1 MTIKDKVVGAVLLEG
16 AVDIARE
23 FYLGITLDRR
33 AKRPVLIVS
42 TKGGMDIEQVAREE
56 PQAMQLVHLDPL
68 LGLRAFQVRRVA
80 LWSGLSGE
88 QQKELAAII
97 RSVWSLYQ
105 RYDATLVEINPL
117 CLTTDGHLVAVD
129 AKVTIDG
136 NALYLHPE
144 FDAYQGVA
152 DGRERRAK
160 EAGLDYVS
168 LDGEV
173 GILGNGAGLVMS
185 MLDLVAAAGG
195 RPADFLDLHGGVK
208 AERIEA
214 AFEILLSDEH
224 VSAVL
229 MVVFAAIT
237 RGEEVAQT
245 LLDVL
250 ANTKTELPVVIRLTG
265 THSGEGRAILD
276 RGAPPNLHSAGSI
289 TEAVKMVVALA
300 QERSA
305 ARATSEERD
314 ALEVGSAGRDPHE
327 AGTGA

>member
-1 MTIKDKVVGAVLLEG
+1 
-16 AVDIARE
+16 
-23 FYLGITLDRR
+23 
-33 AKRPVLIVS
+33 VLIVS

-56 PQAMQLVHLDPL
+56 PAAMRMVHLDPL
-68 LGLRAFQVRRVA
+68 LGLRSFHVRGVA
-80 LWSGLSGE
+80 LWSGLHGE

-117 CLTTDGHLVAVD
+117 CLTADGHLVAVD

-160 EAGLDYVS
+160 EAGLDYVP
-168 LDGEV
+168 LDGDV

-195 RPADFLDLHGGVK
+195 KPADFLDLHGGVK

-214 AFEILLSDEH
+214 AFEILLSDEK

-237 RGEEVAQT
+237 RGEEVART
-245 LLDVL
+245 LLEVL
-250 ANTKTELPVVIRLTG
+250 ERTQTDLPVVIRLTG
-265 THSGEGRAILD
+265 THSEEGRAILAE
-276 RGAPPNLHSAGSI
+276 GAPPNLFSADSI
-289 TEAVKMVVALA
+289 TEAVQKVVALA
-300 QERSA
+300 KERSA
-305 ARATSEERD
+305 ARPTAEARD
-314 ALEVGSAGRDPHE
+314 AVEVGSVRGHSHE
-327 AGTGA
+327 AETGA

>member
-1 MTIKDKVVGAVLLEG
+1 VQLVRDADELHAAAARILGMTIKDNVVEAVLLEG
-16 AVDIARE
+16 AVDIAHE

-33 AKRPVLIVS
+33 AERPVLIMS

-56 PQAMQLVHLDPL
+56 LEAMQMVHIDPL
-68 LGLRAFQVRRVA
+68 LGLRTFQVRRLV
-80 LWSGLSGE
+80 LWSGLSPE

-117 CLTTDGHLVAVD
+117 CLLTDGHHVVAVD

-136 NALYLHPE
+136 NALYLHSE
-144 FDAYQGVA
+144 FDAYQGLV

-160 EAGLDYVS
+160 QAGLDYVP
-168 LDGEV
+168 LDGDIGV
-173 GILGNGAGLVMS
+173 LGNGAGLVMS

-195 RPADFLDLHGGVK
+195 KPADFLDLHGGVK

-214 AFEILLSDEH
+214 AFDILLSDEK
-224 VSAVL
+224 VRAIL

-245 LLDVL
+245 LLEVL
-250 ANTKTELPVVIRLTG
+250 SDTRTDLPVVIRLTG
-265 THSGEGRAILD
+265 THSEEGRAILD

-289 TEAVKMVVALA
+289 TKAVEMVVSLA
-300 QERSA
+300 AQ
-305 ARATSEERD
+305 
-314 ALEVGSAGRDPHE
+314 
-327 AGTGA
+327 GA